1 MSPTVAQKA
10 ALALLE
16 KFPKAPTMTLAR
28 MLYQGKNRRLFPNRE
43 AARYTVRYL
52 RGANGER
59 SRREATTKEHFRP
72 QGKPGDPF
80 GKIPPARNPF
90 DTKWEALQIEGPAR
104 ALILGDIHFPFY
116 DRAALLA
123 ALRAGRQAKANLILL
138 NGDIID
144 CHAVSK
150 WEKDPRKRDFA
161 SELKMTR
168 SFLDALRAEFPK
180 ARIIFKLGNH
190 EERWESYMYC
200 KAPEVL
206 GVEDFELPNLLR
218 LPQLGAEHVREKRLI
233 RLGDLNV
240 LHGHEYRYS
249 ISNPV
254 NPARGLFLRA
264 KAHALC
270 NHFHQSSYHQAKN
283 IEGKHI
289 GCWSLG
295 CLCQLAQD
303 YAPFNEWIH
312 GFAIAEVDSSGKFEI
327 AHRIISA
334 GQVR

>member
-1 MSPTVAQKA
+1 MNSRTPARDA
-10 ALALLE
+10 ALALLA
-16 KFPKAPTMTLAR
+16 KFPEAPSATLAR
-28 MLYQGKNRRLFPNRE
+28 MLYRANPSLFPNRE
-43 AARYTVRYL
+43 AARHVLLRL
-52 RGANGER
+52 RGVNGEKD
-59 SRREATTKEHFRP
+59 RRKCSIKDHFRP
-72 QGKPGDPF
+72 ARRSGDAF
-80 GKIPPARNPF
+80 GKIPPPRNPF
-90 DTKWEALQIEGPAR
+90 DAKWESVQIEGPTR

-116 DRAALLA
+116 DRVALLA
-123 ALRAGRQAKANLILL
+123 ILRAARAAGIKLILL
-138 NGDIID
+138 NGDVID

-150 WEKDPRKRDFA
+150 WEKDPRKRNFA
-161 SELKMTR
+161 DELKMTR
-168 SFLDALRAEFPK
+168 SFLDVLRGEFPK

-190 EERWESYMYC
+190 EERWERYMFC

-218 LPQLGAEHVREKRLI
+218 LSAIGAEHVREKRLI

-283 IEGKHI
+283 IEGKHV

-295 CLCQLAQD
+295 CVCQLHQD
-303 YAPFNEWIH
+303 YAPYNDWIH
-312 GFAIAEVDSSGKFEI
+312 GFAIVDVDSSGKFEV
-327 AHRIISA
+327 AHHIVSA
-334 GQVR
+334 GKVR